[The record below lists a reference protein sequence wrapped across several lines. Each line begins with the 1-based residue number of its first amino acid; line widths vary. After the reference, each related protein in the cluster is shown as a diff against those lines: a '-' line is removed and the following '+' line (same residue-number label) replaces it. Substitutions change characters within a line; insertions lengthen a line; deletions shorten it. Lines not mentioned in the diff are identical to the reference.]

1 MIYILLLYQLYSL
14 IHFSEKIE
22 YELSADAKDYLRA
35 PEAYNLKLKEIQA
48 EINTFFIKERT
59 YFCQSDADAK
69 RFLSVCQE
77 KSAFEGRNTESDS
90 RC

>member
-22 YELSADAKDYLRA
+22 YELSADAKDYLKA

-48 EINTFFIKERT
+48 EINTFPGGIAGNPGGTAQAGEGK
-59 YFCQSDADAK
+59 CGAAAK
-69 RFLSVCQE
+69 TT
-77 KSAFEGRNTESDS
+77 GR
-90 RC
+90 R

>member
-48 EINTFFIKERT
+48 RRGK
-59 YFCQSDADAK
+59 YGGKAA
-69 RFLSVCQE
+69 
-77 KSAFEGRNTESDS
+77 
-90 RC
+90 